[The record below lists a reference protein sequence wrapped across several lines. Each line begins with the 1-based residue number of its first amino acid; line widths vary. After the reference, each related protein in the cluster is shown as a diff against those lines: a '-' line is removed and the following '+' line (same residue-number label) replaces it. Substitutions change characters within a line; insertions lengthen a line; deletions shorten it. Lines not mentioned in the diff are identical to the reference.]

1 MPVLSSYRN
10 QSTNLHSKSIG
21 WFLYEGNTSQ
31 LICTTN
37 QLLGFYMRTTLAI
50 NELKWGRGCSYSGK
64 LMVYLTEVIYMVSTM
79 VSDYRLA
86 YYIFIW

>member
-1 MPVLSSYRN
+1 
-10 QSTNLHSKSIG
+10 
-21 WFLYEGNTSQ
+21 
-31 LICTTN
+31 
-37 QLLGFYMRTTLAI
+37 MRTTLAI

-79 VSDYRLA
+79 VSDYTLA